1 MEKVYIPY
9 YYCLTSTYLFKY
21 PSFTINLIFSHFF
34 NIGHVS
40 EGKIFQNYV
49 NVDDQPPTDH
59 SLIVIEDTGG
69 AKIISG
75 GTSNV
80 LGGSV
85 LESLS
90 EEDDDSSAPTDG
102 GPERGC
108 ELDSGCC
115 CTNAESSD
123 VSSLSG
129 GFGGKNETGNQ
140 NGGASFSQGI
150 SSLGSNQSSSNSA
163 MAAAMASAMAMMT
176 PTSPRSVTTA
186 GSMHSASGR
195 K

>member
-1 MEKVYIPY
+1 M
-9 YYCLTSTYLFKY
+9 
-21 PSFTINLIFSHFF
+21 NL
-34 NIGHVS
+34 GHVS
-40 EGKIFQNYV
+40 EGKIFHNYV
-49 NVDDQPPTDH
+49 NMDHQPPTDH
-59 SLIVIEDTGG
+59 SLIVIEEAGG

-80 LGGSV
+80 LSGSV

-90 EEDDDSSAPTDG
+90 EEEDDSSSTTDG
-102 GPERGC
+102 GTERGG

-115 CTNAESSD
+115 STKAESSD

-129 GFGGKNETGNQ
+129 GFGGKNEIGNQ
-140 NGGASFSQGI
+140 NGGASFNQGI

-186 GSMHSASGR
+186 GSMHSASG
-195 K
+195 KNGFFALSTMVFYYY